1 MIESLSRLRIGLVI
15 LCLILFAGA
24 IGLYRV
30 FSGPNDFV
38 GGGERTV
45 FVSRGQTFSSIVDT
59 LETRGIIR
67 SRASFVFVAKMFGG
81 SSRMQIGKYTFP
93 SGISNSEIFLMLREG
108 RGSLL
113 VSVTLREG
121 LRSLTQARILARAIG
136 IDSARYVAL
145 VHDEGFAR
153 SLGIDRPSLE
163 GYLLPETYAFSWQPD
178 EREVIRRQVT
188 QFKRIYNDSL
198 QTRARSLGWTMNKVV
213 TMASIVEG
221 EAVLAEERPIIS
233 GVYHN
238 RLRKGMR
245 LEADPTIQF
254 ILGDG
259 PRRVLYADLKR
270 DDPYNTYLYA
280 GLPPGPINNPGKSA
294 ILAALFP
301 VPHNY
306 LYFVANGEG
315 GHWFSSNY
323 YDHLRRVKMFRK
335 NRSEQQAQM
344 VSPSGGTKVQ

>member
-1 MIESLSRLRIGLVI
+1 V
-15 LCLILFAGA
+15 
-24 IGLYRV
+24 
-30 FSGPNDFV
+30 
-38 GGGERTV
+38 
-45 FVSRGQTFSSIVDT
+45 
-59 LETRGIIR
+59 
-67 SRASFVFVAKMFGG
+67 
-81 SSRMQIGKYTFP
+81 
-93 SGISNSEIFLMLREG
+93 
-108 RGSLL
+108 
-113 VSVTLREG
+113 REG
-121 LRSLTQARILARAIG
+121 LRSRTQARILARAIG
-136 IDSARYVAL
+136 VDSARYVAL

-153 SLGIDRPSLE
+153 SLGIDSPSLE
-163 GYLLPETYAFSWQPD
+163 GYLLPETYLFSWQTD
-178 EREVIRRQVT
+178 EREVIRRQVA
-188 QFKRIYNDSL
+188 QFKRVYNDSL
-198 QTRARSLGWTMNKVV
+198 QARARILGWTMNKVV

-259 PRRVLYADLKR
+259 PRRVLYTDLKR

-294 ILAALFP
+294 ILAALYP
-301 VPHNY
+301 APHNY

-323 YDHLRRVKMFRK
+323 NDHLRRVKMFRK

-344 VSPSGGTKVQ
+344 VSPLHGTKIQ